1 MTSFEAQSGEPKRTR
16 EALQGAWGV
25 QAEEAPAPGVLIAAG
40 VDRAPQSGLGEAEGC
55 AVPDS
60 DTGLLRAEKARPGHK
75 VAAALLPLTMRLH
88 DSQSCNRK
96 I

>member
-60 DTGLLRAEKARPGHK
+60 DTGLLCGNGRGVGWRPPARQ
-75 VAAALLPLTMRLH
+75 VAAPL
-88 DSQSCNRK
+88 
-96 I
+96 

>member
-55 AVPDS
+55 TVPDS
-60 DTGLLRAEKARPGHK
+60 DTGLLCGNDQGVDWRPPARQ
-75 VAAALLPLTMRLH
+75 VAAPEALP
-88 DSQSCNRK
+88 RK
-96 I
+96 CTCLCL